1 MRNLVSSDTPNLF
14 SPEVVSAA
22 SAATEEPIR
31 EETTPYRIARDFVKW
46 CFSFGSDFRNSPDVS
61 NLRYWLNKTKVESA
75 GMEEHEVL
83 TEARRIYM
91 KRVEQSVS
99 A

>member
-1 MRNLVSSDTPNLF
+1 MRNLVTTDTPNLF
-14 SPEVVSAA
+14 SPELVSAGP
-22 SAATEEPIR
+22 ATTEQPIR

-46 CFSFGSDFRNSPDVS
+46 CFGFGPDFRNSPDAT
-61 NLRYWLNKTKVESA
+61 NFRYWVHKTKVEMA
-75 GMEEHEVL
+75 EIEENEVL
-83 TEARRIYM
+83 SEARRIYM